1 MAGTRSA
8 SRSRKAGQESE
19 RIVHDL
25 FQRLAAADGQPS
37 YEPEAIAASA
47 ALAHDALC
55 RHRKGHAV
63 VSLDRSDSL
72 VQAGRPVT
80 AITVINDNMPFLFDS
95 VMGEINDTCG
105 ELLFVVHPVLEV
117 SFKAKDICE
126 IHGVAK
132 RRNPEGDRDLVS
144 MIQIHVAALD
154 REDAQALKSRL
165 EGILKQVR
173 HSVHDWRD
181 MLIRLDH
188 AISVY
193 RHAQD
198 TLDRQATEEAAEFLE
213 WLRDENFTFLGMR
226 EYAWTGD
233 GRNGTLKRKSE
244 RGLGI
249 LHDPD
254 LRVLRR
260 GGEAVTTTPQIR
272 EFMAGPDP
280 LIVTKANIKSV
291 VHRRVYLDYVG
302 VKTFDRK
309 GALTGELRIVGLFTG
324 SAYTH
329 SVMRIPFIR
338 SKAEQVITDLG
349 FDRSGH
355 SGKALINI
363 LETFPRDELFQIDLP
378 TLKSHASAILALG
391 ERPRLRV
398 LPRPEKF
405 GRYVS
410 VIVYVPRD
418 RYDSQV
424 RQKLGDYL
432 ARAYDGRLS
441 AYYPD
446 FPEGPLARVHFIIG
460 RDGTEAPKVDVGKL
474 ETDIRALV
482 RTWEDDLAEAARE
495 NGYDSRIRALASG
508 FPADYR
514 AITPAARALHDATL
528 LAGISADNPF
538 VVDFYRD
545 TGHDESHAALKIFH
559 RGEPVSLSGRVPALE
574 NMGLKVIAE
583 RTFQTGAPDGVPVFI
598 HDMEVE
604 SAAGHLVD
612 LSDEGQL
619 LQDTFAAASRG
630 AVDDDPYN
638 GLSHSAGL
646 THDEITVLRTYGRYQ
661 QQAGSTFGQPVIASA
676 LNRYPL
682 IARDLYDLFDAR
694 FHPARADGRSQECD
708 RLRKSIMAKL
718 DNVPGIDEDTILRRY
733 LTLIDAT
740 MRTNR
745 YAAPVE
751 GVPPRQLAVKL
762 DPRAIPFLPAPRPA
776 HEIFVYGLEV
786 EGVHLR
792 FGPVARGGLR
802 WSDRL
807 QDYRTEV
814 LGLVKAQQVKNA
826 VIVPVGAKGGFVPKM
841 LPAGG
846 SRDEIFQAG
855 RAAYKSFISSLLSVT
870 DNLHGNDVVPPKG
883 VERLDGDDPYFV
895 VAADK
900 GTATFSDTANEI
912 SQSYGFWL
920 DDAFASGGSAGYDHK
935 KMGITARGAWEAVKR
950 HFREMDRDIQTQ
962 PFTVA
967 GVGDMSGDVFGN
979 GMLLSPCIRLV
990 AAFDHRDIFI
1000 DPDPNPATS
1009 FEERKRL
1016 FDMGRSSWQ
1025 DYNLSYLSKGG
1036 GVFSRN
1042 QKLIKLPPEAA
1053 EAIGLDKTEASPN
1066 EILSAI
1072 LTMRVDLLWFGG
1084 IGTYVRA
1091 STESNADAGD
1101 RANDAIRVTA
1111 ADLHCKVIGEGANL
1125 GLTQRARIEFGLH
1138 GGRLNSDAIDN
1149 SAGVNSSDVEVNIKI
1164 ALAAA
1169 MRDGKLTRKAR
1180 NTLLEKMTGEVA
1192 ELVLETNYDQTLC
1205 ISQTEARGMADLA
1218 YQARLMEHL
1227 ENRGLLDRKVELLPD
1242 TKALSERQARGEP
1255 LTRPEI
1261 GVLVSYAKLVLFG
1274 DIMASDLPADPHFE
1288 QTLIDY
1294 FPAEMQKK
1302 YRSEICDHRL
1312 RAEII
1317 ATELANDVI
1326 NRGGPAFVVRQQ
1338 DMTGRSAVEAARAF
1352 AVARDGYELD
1362 ALYARVDALDNEM
1375 PGRAQLALYGRIART
1390 AMNATAW
1397 QLRNG
1402 DAPEPVGAVVEG
1414 LRAGR
1419 KALESE
1425 LASLLPDYM
1434 KERLAD
1440 RSARMKHNGAPA
1452 DLAKA
1457 IALLGAEE
1465 LIPDIMLV
1473 SRSSGIELK
1482 KAARA
1487 FFGVTD
1493 LFRLGRIEDAARAIS
1508 TGDYY
1513 DGLALSRAGAMI
1525 DAARRGI
1532 SVSVLTDHGGAD
1544 DPVGAWQA
1552 ANEGRIRRTRERI
1565 QALLESGDLTVSR
1578 MTVAAGL
1585 MGDLAGA

>member
-1 MAGTRSA
+1 MAAGKSG
-8 SRSRKAGQESE
+8 SRKKGSQKSE
-19 RIVHDL
+19 TIVLDL
-25 FQRLAAADGQPS
+25 FRTLAGADGQPP
-37 YEPEAIAASA
+37 YGPDAIAAGA
-47 ALAHDALC
+47 GLAHDALC
-55 RHRKGHAV
+55 RHRRGHAV
-63 VSLDRSDSL
+63 VSLENRPAL

-80 AITVINDNMPFLFDS
+80 AITVVNDNMPFLFDS
-95 VMGEINDTCG
+95 VMGEINETCG
-105 ELLFVVHPVLEV
+105 ELLFVAHPVLEV
-117 SFKAKDICE
+117 TFEAKGICD
-126 IHGVAK
+126 IHGIAK
-132 RRNPEGDRDLVS
+132 RRNPADGRDLVS
-144 MIQIHVAALD
+144 MIQIHVAEMDEADMGAL
-154 REDAQALKSRL
+154 RARL
-165 EGILKQVR
+165 EDILKHVR

-198 TLDRQATEEAAEFLE
+198 TLDRAATEEAAAFLE
-213 WLRDENFTFLGMR
+213 WLRDDNFTFLGMR
-226 EYAWTGD
+226 EYVWQGD
-233 GRNGTLKRKSE
+233 GKTGTLKRKSE

-260 GGEAVTTTPQIR
+260 GGAAVTTTPQIR

-291 VHRRVYLDYVG
+291 VHRRAYLDYIG

-309 GALTGELRIVGLFTG
+309 GMLTGELRIVGLFTG

-338 SKAEQVITDLG
+338 SKVQQVMADLG
-349 FDRSGH
+349 FDMSGH

-378 TLKSHASAILALG
+378 TLESHARAILALG

-410 VIVYVPRD
+410 VIIYVPRD

-424 RQKLGDYL
+424 RERLGHYL
-432 ARAYDGRLS
+432 AKAYDGRLS

-446 FPEGPLARVHFIIG
+446 FPEGTLARVHFIIG
-460 RDGTEAPKVDVGKL
+460 RDGTEPPKVDVAKL
-474 ETDIRALV
+474 EADIRDLV
-482 RTWEDDLAEAARE
+482 RTWEDELADAARE
-495 NGYDSRIRALASG
+495 NGYDHQTRTMAAR

-514 AITPAARALHDATL
+514 AVTPAAKALHDATL
-528 LAGISADNPF
+528 LAAIAEDRPF
-538 VVDFYRD
+538 IVDFYRND
-545 TGHDESHAALKIFH
+545 DHAGTHADLKIFH

-574 NMGLKVIAE
+574 NMGLRVIAE
-583 RTFQTGAPDGVPVFI
+583 RTFQTEASDGTPVFI

-604 SAAGHLVD
+604 SAAGRMID
-612 LSDEGQL
+612 LDDEGRL
-619 LQDTFAAASRG
+619 LEDTFAAASRG
-630 AVDDDPYN
+630 AVDDDAYN

-646 THDEITVLRTYGRYQ
+646 THEQIVILRAYGRYQ

-676 LNRYPL
+676 LNRYPD
-682 IARDLYDLFDAR
+682 IARDLYNLFDAR
-694 FHPARADGRSQECD
+694 FDPAKAKGRDDACD
-708 RLRKSIMAKL
+708 RLRKSILGKL

-745 YAAPVE
+745 YAVPVD
-751 GVPPRQLAVKL
+751 GVPVRQLAVKL

-776 HEIFVYGLEV
+776 HEIFVYGLDV

-826 VIVPVGAKGGFVPKM
+826 VIVPVGAKGGFVPKA
-841 LPAGG
+841 LPANG
-846 SRDEIFQAG
+846 SREEIFEAG

-870 DNLHGNDVVPPKG
+870 DNLDGNDVVPPKG
-883 VERLDGDDPYFV
+883 VQRLDGDDPYFV

-900 GTATFSDTANEI
+900 GTATFSDTANAI
-912 SQSYGFWL
+912 SQAYGFWL

-1000 DPDPNPATS
+1000 DPDPDPETS
-1009 FEERKRL
+1009 FAERKRV
-1016 FDMGRSSWQ
+1016 FDLGRSSWQ
-1025 DYNLSYLSKGG
+1025 DYNQSFLSKGG
-1036 GVFSRN
+1036 GVFPRN
-1042 QKLIKLPPEAA
+1042 QKMIRLPQEAA

-1066 EILSAI
+1066 EIMSAI

-1084 IGTYVRA
+1084 IGTYIRA
-1091 STESNADAGD
+1091 SSESNADAGD

-1125 GLTQRARIEFGLH
+1125 GLTQRARIEFGLN
-1138 GGRLNSDAIDN
+1138 GGRCNSDAIDN

-1169 MRDGKLTRKAR
+1169 MRDGKLSRKAR

-1192 ELVLETNYDQTLC
+1192 DLVLETNYDQTLC
-1205 ISQTEARGMADLA
+1205 ISQTESRGMADLA

-1227 ENRGLLDRKVELLPD
+1227 ENRHLLDRKVELLPD
-1242 TKALSERQARGEP
+1242 PKALSERQARGDA
-1255 LTRPEI
+1255 LTRAEI
-1261 GVLVSYAKLVLFG
+1261 GVLVSYAKLVLFS
-1274 DIMASDLPADPHFE
+1274 DIMASPLPSDPHFE

-1302 YRSEICDHRL
+1302 YAGEIRDHRL

-1326 NRGGPAFVVRQQ
+1326 NRGGPAFVIRQQ
-1338 DMTGRSAVEAARAF
+1338 DMTGRSAAEAARAF
-1352 AVARDGYELD
+1352 AISRDGFGLDSLYEQ
-1362 ALYARVDALDNEM
+1362 VDALDNVM
-1375 PGRAQLALYGRIART
+1375 SGRAQLSLYGRIART

-1402 DAPEPVGAVVEG
+1402 DPAAPVAAVVDG
-1414 LRAGR
+1414 LLAAR
-1419 KALESE
+1419 KALDPN
-1425 LASLLPDYM
+1425 LASLLPAFM

-1440 RSARMKHNGAPA
+1440 RQARMKHEGCPA

-1457 IALLGAEE
+1457 IAMLGAEE

-1473 SRSSGIELK
+1473 AD
-1482 KAARA
+1482 AAGA
-1487 FFGVTD
+1487 ALDAAAKSYFGVTD
-1493 LFRLGRIEDAARAIS
+1493 LFRLGRIEDAARAIA

-1525 DAARRGI
+1525 DSARRGI
-1532 SVSVLTDHGGAD
+1532 SISVLADHGGET
-1544 DPVGAWQA
+1544 DPVSAWKA
-1552 ANEGRIRRTRERI
+1552 ANEGRIHRTRERI

-1585 MGDLAGA
+1585 MGDLAGS